1 MKKNIKKIAMLVMIF
16 VLAMSLVA
24 CGGKNKKASDSE
36 PNHFTLG
43 DYEINLKEAFLMKD
57 DDKDLIVLKMD
68 FTNHSKEANSYLVGI
83 GPDVTQ
89 NDKELE
95 PGIIFLS
102 EDSLDTIVDG
112 QLEDIEPGK
121 TVEIFDAYELDNLKD
136 QVVVKFWIVA
146 TDEIKSIKLDPDTL
160 QLKDSLK

>member
-43 DYEINLKEAFLMKD
+43 DYEINMKEAFLMKD

-68 FTNHSKEANSYLVGI
+68 FTNHSKEATSYLVGI
-83 GPDVTQ
+83 GPDVKQ
-89 NDKELE
+89 NDKDLE
-95 PGIIFLS
+95 TGVIFLD
-102 EDSLDTIVDG
+102 EDSYDTNVDG
-112 QLEDIEPGK
+112 QLEDVEPGK

-136 QVVVKFWIVA
+136 RVVVKFWTVEESD
-146 TDEIKSIKLDPDTL
+146 TKSIKLDPDKL
-160 QLKDSLK
+160 QLKDSLE